1 MKIFTEKPL
10 VDFIESNPKYRIA
23 LQDWRTKVK
32 ESEWECF
39 DDITK
44 DFENIEQIDKNTF
57 IFSVNNGKAII
68 TIKTVIIGQFVY
80 IREFLCIA

>member
-1 MKIFTEKPL
+1 MVKFMKLFLIMKIFTEKPL

-44 DFENIEQIDKNTF
+44 DFENIEQIDK
-57 IFSVNNGKAII
+57 ILQYIP
-68 TIKTVIIGQFVY
+68 KTG
-80 IREFLCIA
+80 RNSSPE